1 MTTLSPSIE
10 NLIVP
15 RVTDL
20 GGFNVRRALPTAG
33 RKMVGPFI
41 FLDQMGPAEF
51 LTETGLDVRPH
62 PHIGLATVT
71 YLIEGQIFHRDS
83 LGTELPIQPGDVNW
97 MSAGRGIVH
106 SERTPP
112 ELRPTGSKLFGLQS
126 WVALPEDKEEGDPSF
141 SHIGIGALPMIEA
154 EGKVIRVIAGT
165 LWGATAPTPTA
176 SDTIYADVTLEPG
189 ASLPLDAVTEER
201 AVYTLSGEID
211 VAGDRLEAGALVVF
225 RPGDPITIRALT
237 PTRLFVLGGA
247 SMNGPRY
254 IWWNFVSSRRERI
267 LSAKADWEAGKFDA
281 VPNESEW
288 IPTPVG
294 NPRIIG

>member
-83 LGTELPIQPGDVNW
+83 LGTELPIRPGDVNW

-126 WVALPEDKEEGDPSF
+126 WVALPEDKEETDPSF

-201 AVYTLSGEID
+201 AVYILSGEID

-237 PTRLFVLGGA
+237 PARLFVLGGA
-247 SMNGPRY
+247 SMSGPRY

>member
-112 ELRPTGSKLFGLQS
+112 ELRPTCSKLFGLQS

-176 SDTIYADVTLEPG
+176 SDTIYADVALRPG

-201 AVYTLSGEID
+201 AVYILSGEID

-237 PTRLFVLGGA
+237 PARLFVLGGA

>member
-176 SDTIYADVTLEPG
+176 SDTIYADVALRPG

-201 AVYTLSGEID
+201 AVYILSGEID

-237 PTRLFVLGGA
+237 PARLFVLGGA

>member
-83 LGTELPIQPGDVNW
+83 LGTELPIRPGDVNW

-126 WVALPEDKEEGDPSF
+126 WVALPEDKEESDPSF